1 MKGLSKA
8 KEGVVAAAEKTK
20 QGVAEAAEKTKEGVL
35 YVGKDRLAL
44 PAPCQLPASPC
55 LPPASPPPA
64 NLCPSLP
71 APAGPLCLPLPAPAF
86 ALASSCP
93 SPCRPHLSP
102 APLPLSPAP
111 SPPRPPCGGVLR
123 GRGSVPAVPRCPPG
137 ICRAG
142 EWVLQAGESGTGPQA
157 EGMEP
162 SGAVPLAAPR
172 LSLRVSQL
180 CARDALGQE
189 SRGTVME
196 VVTSVLGCASLGAGG
211 CGPRLS
217 PLERQCPGAHPTAA
231 SPLHPAGD

>member
-44 PAPCQLPASPC
+44 PAPCLPPASPC
-55 LPPASPPPA
+55 LPPASPFPA

-71 APAGPLCLPLPAPAF
+71 ALACSCICPCVLLPIPLP
-86 ALASSCP
+86 
-93 SPCRPHLSP
+93 SPLRPHLSP

-111 SPPRPPCGGVLR
+111 SPPRPPCGRVLR
-123 GRGSVPAVPRCPPG
+123 GRGSVPAVPRSPPG

-142 EWVLQAGESGTGPQA
+142 EWAPQAGAESGTGSQA

-162 SGAVPLAAPR
+162 SGTGPRAAR
-172 LSLRVSQL
+172 SLSPRVSQL
-180 CARDALGQE
+180 CARDALRQRDHDGGGDPCVGMCL
-189 SRGTVME
+189 SWGT
-196 VVTSVLGCASLGAGG
+196 G
-211 CGPRLS
+211 
-217 PLERQCPGAHPTAA
+217 
-231 SPLHPAGD
+231 